1 MKKTMWIG
9 VLSFL
14 ISGAASTE
22 ESLTTEKALRT
33 GILSWRG
40 YSECE
45 RLKP

>member
-14 ISGAASTE
+14 ISGCLTE
-22 ESLTTEKALRT
+22 EKLRQQKKAC
-33 GILSWRG
+33 GQGFSRG
-40 YSECE
+40 EVIQECE